1 MVNSAHRRRLLTAAA
16 ALALSFVLVENG
28 EAQQRARRARLSAD
42 LAEHISTGSA
52 GVDVIVRG
60 TRAEVEA
67 LAARYNV
74 RVKRHLR
81 SGAVLQV
88 TGGQLAAIQDDGAQ
102 DHISSDAPI
111 RSSADVTAET
121 IGADQVWE
129 GAGALSPLNGQGV
142 GVAVIDSGVDARHV
156 ALRHRVVASVDFTG
170 GDGVDRYGH
179 GTHVAATIAGRA
191 GRTADTADFR
201 GIASGAHIVSL
212 RVLGDDG
219 SGVASNVIEAIDWA
233 IDHRRRYNIRVMNL
247 SLGASVTQPCGD
259 DPMCEAVDR
268 ALDAGI
274 VVVAS
279 AGNHGVTADGRRIY
293 GGITSPG
300 NHPGVIT
307 VGALDTRQTSDRSDD
322 GVATWSSRG
331 PTMYDLV
338 MKPDLVAPGSRVT
351 SAEVAGSYLSR
362 TFPQRHVAGA
372 EATAYMQLSGTSMA
386 AGVVSG
392 AAALLLEGRPRLT
405 PREAKLALQITS
417 SFLAAEG
424 VAASGS
430 GGINVALAS
439 LIVELYRNRGREHR
453 GSDSEGQSSGTPA
466 GLGVENVR
474 FLVVTHAAGDSLVWG
489 NTADSIVWGNFLDS
503 IVWGNHTA
511 DSIVWGNAID
521 SIVWGNAADSIVWGN
536 SADSIVW
543 GNTTDSIVWGN
554 FVDSI
559 VWGNAVDSI
568 VWANSTD
575 SIVWGNGLDSIVWG
589 NTADSIVWGN
599 TADSIVWGNSAE
611 SIVWGN
617 TSDSIVWG
625 DLAPGQLD

>member
-1 MVNSAHRRRLLTAAA
+1 MVDRTLLRRTLTAAA
-16 ALALSFVLVENG
+16 VVALTFVLAEDAS
-28 EAQQRARRARLSAD
+28 AQQRRRARLSAD
-42 LAEHISTGSA
+42 LAEHVSAGSA

-60 TRAEVEA
+60 TQAEVEA

-81 SGAVLQV
+81 SGAVLRV

-102 DHISSDAPI
+102 EHISSDTPI

-129 GAGALSPLNGQGV
+129 GTGGLSPLNGAGV
-142 GVAVIDSGVDARHV
+142 GVAVIDSGVDTRHV

-191 GRTADTADFR
+191 GRTAETSAYR

-219 SGVASNVIEAIDWA
+219 SGVASHVIEAIDWA
-233 IDHRRRYNIRVMNL
+233 IDHQRQYNIRVINL
-247 SLGASVTQPCGD
+247 SLGAPVLQPYRD
-259 DPMCEAVDR
+259 DPLCEAVGR
-268 ALDAGI
+268 AIDAGI

-351 SAEVAGSYLSR
+351 SAEAAGSYLSA
-362 TFPQRHVAGA
+362 TFPQRHVSGSG
-372 EATAYMQLSGTSMA
+372 ATAYMQLSGTSMA

-392 AAALLLEGRPRLT
+392 AAALLLESRPRLS
-405 PREAKLALQITS
+405 PRETKLALQITS
-417 SFLAAEG
+417 AFMVAEG
-424 VAASGS
+424 FAASGS
-430 GGINVALAS
+430 GSINLAVASHL
-439 LIVELYRNRGREHR
+439 VDRYRTRARQSRRPDH
-453 GSDSEGQSSGTPA
+453 EGAARAA
-466 GLGVENVR
+466 GLAEKDVR
-474 FLVVTHAAGDSLVWG
+474 FLVVRHAAG
-489 NTADSIVWGNFLDS
+489 DSIVWGNTTDSIIWGNFVDS
-503 IVWGNHTA
+503 IVWGNSV
-511 DSIVWGNAID
+511 DSIVWGNATD
-521 SIVWGNAADSIVWGN
+521 SIVWGNATDSIVWGNSSDSIVWGNASNSIVWGNLVDSIVWGNSADSIVWGN

-543 GNTTDSIVWGN
+543 GKKH
-554 FVDSI
+554 
-559 VWGNAVDSI
+559 
-568 VWANSTD
+568 
-575 SIVWGNGLDSIVWG
+575 DSIVWG

-599 TADSIVWGNSAE
+599 TADSIVWGNSTD

-617 TSDSIVWG
+617 TVDSIVWG
-625 DLAPGQLD
+625 NLFANQLD